1 MFAIETQKGAT
12 WDFGPVQWDQITIQ
26 ASTTLSDWCYRYVS
40 SLFSDLFVL
49 VSLVYYRP
57 SNWLHKLTIGSP
69 LNNSDFNYY
78 LANPTVSVSGSQVIC
93 KFSSLIL
100 GDKTPPISPLSS
112 PASSF
117 IDAGPTTQ
125 SNILSLTEY
134 PTPVVY
140 HRISALPS
148 PRIKLC
154 DVPKS
159 TLPNG
164 FPDPSYSSN
173 LAVESAC
180 NSGNSAR
187 MSSYSSALNEQLET
201 EYGTITITTVDSD
214 SALATLTTYDYIA
227 AASFSGN
234 SPPDGWLA
242 SVAANSTSGGG
253 ESIVITPLWLAS
265 WFISLSI
272 LVLVLAVCMFIFER
286 RRQR

>member
-1 MFAIETQKGAT
+1 MNIASHFAHQTPAGQGPFTKTMFAIETQKGAT

-26 ASTTLSDWCYRYVS
+26 ASTTLSDWCY
-40 SLFSDLFVL
+40 
-49 VSLVYYRP
+49 
-57 SNWLHKLTIGSP
+57 SP
-69 LNNSDFNYY
+69 FNNSDFDYY